1 MISEDEYLRIGKI
14 VGSHSLQGRLKVY
27 VITDLPERFA
37 TGSRVFL
44 GGSGKYEEKTVRD
57 FKFTKKRNALL
68 LLDGITDRNSADALK
83 GKELFIRKSTAE
95 EGRND
100 LESGSFYYY
109 DLINASVFLDNREY
123 GRVVDIMDTGAG
135 DILVIESGE
144 GRENLIPFVDEM
156 VKTDHID
163 RGRIDIFPIEGM
175 LDF

>member
-1 MISEDEYLRIGKI
+1 MISEREYLRIGKI

-37 TGSRVFL
+37 TGNTVL
-44 GGSGKYEEKTVRD
+44 IGGSGKYEQRVVRD

-68 LLDGITDRNSADALK
+68 LLDGVSDRNAADALR
-83 GKELFIRKSTAE
+83 GKEIFIEKSVAE
-95 EGRND
+95 ERRNY
-100 LESGSFYYY
+100 LEKGSFYYY
-109 DLINASVFLDNREY
+109 DLIGSSVFLDDREY
-123 GRVVDIMDTGAG
+123 GRVTDIMDTGAG
-135 DILVIESGE
+135 DILVIENGK
-144 GRENLIPFVDEM
+144 GKENLIPFVDEM